1 VSIVSYTPLPQRT
14 KAFALRIIKACL
26 FLDEG
31 SSGLL
36 RTLSKQLLRSG
47 TSIGANCRESIG
59 AQSHRDYIHKLEI
72 SLKECHE
79 TQYWLELLIESNLVE
94 IERFQYLLEEAIE
107 IGKILTT
114 ITRKLKNKS

>member
-1 VSIVSYTPLPQRT
+1 VSYIPLPQRT
-14 KAFALRIIKACL
+14 KSFALRIIKACV

-47 TSIGANCRESIG
+47 TSVGANCRESIG

-79 TQYWLELLIESNLVE
+79 TQYWIELLIESELVDP
-94 IERFQYLLEEAIE
+94 ERFQPLLQEAIE
-107 IGKILTT
+107 IGKILTAST
-114 ITRKLKNKS
+114 KKLKSNS